1 MEFMEIKQE
10 HRDFL
15 DANINNYESAQNGY
29 IRNLDLPELQMYE
42 HIYRLYLDPNFLLS
56 VWCGACKFDMIMR
69 LYNWYVSQPKPKEN
83 NFYSNIDVS
92 KLKDISDR
100 VEIKE
105 TPEGIEVTLKPEPKK
120 RGRKPKA
127 NG

>member
-1 MEFMEIKQE
+1 MEIKQE

-15 DANINNYESAQNGY
+15 DANIGNYESAQNGY

-69 LYNWYVSQPKPKEN
+69 LYNWYVTQPKPVI
-83 NFYSNIDVS
+83 NFYSNIDIS
-92 KLKDISDR
+92 KMEDISDK
-100 VEIKE
+100 VEYKE
-105 TPEGIEVTLKPEPKK
+105 TTEGIQITLKTEKNK

>member
-1 MEFMEIKQE
+1 MEIKQE

-15 DANINNYESAQNGY
+15 DANIGNYESAQNGY

-69 LYNWYVSQPKPKEN
+69 LYNWYVQQPKSLPIEN
-83 NFYSNIDVS
+83 NEEVIITFI
-92 KLKDISDR
+92 
-100 VEIKE
+100 VE
-105 TPEGIEVTLKPEPKK
+105 EPKK
-120 RGRKPKA
+120 RGRKPKK

>member
-1 MEFMEIKQE
+1 MEIKQE

-15 DANINNYESAQNGY
+15 NANIGNYESAQNGY

-69 LYNWYVSQPKPKEN
+69 LYNWYVQQPVQTEN
-83 NFYSNIDVS
+83 IIPIEEPIVQT
-92 KLKDISDR
+92 
-100 VEIKE
+100 E
-105 TPEGIEVTLKPEPKK
+105 TKK
-120 RGRKPKA
+120 RGRKPKV

>member
-42 HIYRLYLDPNFLLS
+42 HIYRLYLDANFLLS

-69 LYNWYVSQPKPKEN
+69 LYNWYVAQPKQVEPKPIREQFETVVN
-83 NFYSNIDVS
+83 AIE
-92 KLKDISDR
+92 K
-100 VEIKE
+100 EI
-105 TPEGIEVTLKPEPKK
+105 KK

>member
-1 MEFMEIKQE
+1 MEIKQE

-15 DANINNYESAQNGY
+15 DANIGNYESAQNGY

-56 VWCGACKFDMIMR
+56 VWCGACKFEMIMR
-69 LYNWYVSQPKPKEN
+69 LYNWYVAQPKPVT
-83 NFYSNIDVS
+83 NFYSNIDLS
-92 KLKDISDR
+92 KMENISDK
-100 VEIKE
+100 VEFKE
-105 TPEGIEVTLKPEPKK
+105 TTEGIQVTLKTEPKK
-120 RGRKPKA
+120 RGRKPKT

>member
-1 MEFMEIKQE
+1 MEIIQE

-15 DANINNYESAQNGY
+15 NANIGNYESAKNGY
-29 IRNLDLPELQMYE
+29 IRNLDLNELKMYE

-69 LYNWYVSQPKPKEN
+69 LYNWFEN
-83 NFYSNIDVS
+83 QN
-92 KLKDISDR
+92 
-100 VEIKE
+100 EQE
-105 TPEGIEVTLKPEPKK
+105 TLNTFFFKQEEPNK
-120 RGRKPKA
+120 RGRKPKD

>member
-1 MEFMEIKQE
+1 MEIIQE

-15 DANINNYESAQNGY
+15 NANIGNYESAKNGY
-29 IRNLDLPELQMYE
+29 IRNLDLNELKMYE

-69 LYNWYVSQPKPKEN
+69 LYNWFEN
-83 NFYSNIDVS
+83 QN
-92 KLKDISDR
+92 
-100 VEIKE
+100 EQE
-105 TPEGIEVTLKPEPKK
+105 TLNTFFFKQEEPKK
-120 RGRKPKA
+120 RGRKPKD

>member
-1 MEFMEIKQE
+1 MEIKQE

-15 DANINNYESAQNGY
+15 DANIGNYESAQNGY

-69 LYNWYVSQPKPKEN
+69 LYNWYVQQPKPVT
-83 NFYSNIDVS
+83 NFYSNIDIS
-92 KLKDISDR
+92 KMEDISDK
-100 VEIKE
+100 VEYKE
-105 TPEGIEVTLKPEPKK
+105 TTEGIQITLKTEQKK

>member
-1 MEFMEIKQE
+1 MEIIQE

-15 DANINNYESAQNGY
+15 NANIGNYESAKNGY
-29 IRNLDLPELQMYE
+29 IRNLDLIELKMYE

-69 LYNWYVSQPKPKEN
+69 LYNWFEN
-83 NFYSNIDVS
+83 KNEQD
-92 KLKDISDR
+92 
-100 VEIKE
+100 
-105 TPEGIEVTLKPEPKK
+105 TLNTFFFKQEEPKK